1 MASAA
6 DFRLEIVRVS
16 LATDS
21 STRDWPNEDFA
32 AITPGVAVLIDGA
45 GSPGGRETGCV
56 HGVAWYART
65 LGAHL
70 AASAVVTST
79 ALADVLADSISQVSA
94 MHSGTCD
101 LHHPGT
107 PSATVVLVRTNG
119 DTLEYLVLTDS
130 VLLLL
135 PIAGEPVVI
144 SDTRLEDIA
153 AGLRP
158 NYRELARSREREAV
172 RQAYLSKLD
181 ALRNQP
187 GGYWSAAAD
196 PAAAEQAITGTSAIA
211 DLEAVAL
218 LSDGAGRLAD
228 RYHQA
233 TWPQIAAT
241 LAEHGPGE
249 LIRQLR
255 AVEAADPEG
264 KRWPRGKLR
273 DDATAV
279 YWALR

>member
-1 MASAA
+1 RPGRQRSRTQLDRPAGRGRRLHPVQCLPACRVAADRLRPTRPVRNAPVAAPRPRLPAPMASAA

-196 PAAAEQAITGTSAIA
+196 PAAAE
-211 DLEAVAL
+211 
-218 LSDGAGRLAD
+218 
-228 RYHQA
+228 
-233 TWPQIAAT
+233 
-241 LAEHGPGE
+241 
-249 LIRQLR
+249 
-255 AVEAADPEG
+255 
-264 KRWPRGKLR
+264 
-273 DDATAV
+273 
-279 YWALR
+279 